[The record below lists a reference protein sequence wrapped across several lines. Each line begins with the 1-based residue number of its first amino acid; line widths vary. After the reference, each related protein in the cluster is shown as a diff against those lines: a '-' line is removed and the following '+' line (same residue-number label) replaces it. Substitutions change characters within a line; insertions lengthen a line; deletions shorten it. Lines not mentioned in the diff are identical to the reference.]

1 MLRHSGRRRNH
12 KQNVR
17 LAALLCL
24 TAGFVNVSGLL
35 AFKVLTTNVTGHAAL
50 FAEQLA
56 EGNLRTARMVGLWM
70 LLFLAGAFCSG
81 YYIRWA
87 SSKSYNSYVVPVLAE
102 IMILVLVGTTAH
114 TYDHSV
120 AQTEFFAGLLLFA
133 MGLQNA
139 FVSVISGAAVRT
151 THLTGLFTD
160 LGIDLSALLHRGDMP
175 RNILQQ
181 RIILKVVIILFFL
194 SGGIAGGYIF
204 KQLQYHTFYIPAGIL
219 VFTLFYDVYRI
230 KLSRLYHHVVFR
242 QEKE

>member
-87 SSKSYNSYVVPVLAE
+87 SSKKHNSYVVPVIVE

-204 KQLQYHTFYIPAGIL
+204 KHLQYHTFYIPAGIL